1 MHRTVLHHYV
11 AVCNAD
17 HVLSCAT
24 TGRLMCFFDL
34 FNDIISSVIFFSSSV
49 FWHEKHK
56 LMTSNV
62 IYENRVF
69 NSDKVLCLIAVWSF
83 V

>member
-1 MHRTVLHHYV
+1 M
-11 AVCNAD
+11 
-17 HVLSCAT
+17 
-24 TGRLMCFFDL
+24 
-34 FNDIISSVIFFSSSV
+34 IFFSSSV

-62 IYENRVF
+62 IYENQVF
-69 NSDKVLCLIAVWSF
+69 NSDKFLCLIAVWSF